1 MSALDAPVK
10 KEISEALKDI
20 AVLSKLLKPLVASHG
35 SEIDAPKLKAAAL
48 KVRKFLTRYAP
59 LMKLAGSSHAE
70 KLGEDTRA
78 GLAWLDGTMADLL
91 KLDGSLADA
100 LKAATLDPAKNHAK
114 VVKAMKSANADA
126 GKPSWAT
133 AKVAAVEKE
142 LKAFTT
148 QKEKLDTLG
157 DFLDSAKDFG
167 GVEGKFLS
175 SFGLVILLYYIW
187 KHFQT
192 RLTKTPK
199 L

>member
-1 MSALDAPVK
+1 MASLDAPVL
-10 KEISEALKDI
+10 KEIGEAVKDME
-20 AVLSKLLKPLVASHG
+20 VLTKLLKPLVTPHG
-35 SEIDAPKLKAAAL
+35 AEIDAPKLKTAAL

-59 LMKLAGSSHAE
+59 LLKLAGSSHAE
-70 KLGEDTRA
+70 KLEAKTRA
-78 GLAWLDGTMADLL
+78 GLAWLDETMAEML

-100 LKAATLDPAKNHAK
+100 VKAAALDPGKNHAK
-114 VVKAMKSANADA
+114 VIKAIKAANADA

-133 AKVAAVEKE
+133 TKVASIEKE

-167 GVEGKFLS
+167 GIEGKGMS
-175 SFGLVILLYYIW
+175 SFGLVILLFYVW
-187 KHFQT
+187 KYFQA